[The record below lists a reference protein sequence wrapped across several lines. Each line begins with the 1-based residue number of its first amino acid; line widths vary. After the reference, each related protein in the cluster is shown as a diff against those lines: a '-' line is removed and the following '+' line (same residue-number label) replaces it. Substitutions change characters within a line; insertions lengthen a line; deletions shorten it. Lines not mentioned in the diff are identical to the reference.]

1 VARSHG
7 SARALDALRGWCT
20 ARWRARS
27 GHGEAVTAAR
37 TRVLVADGNGA
48 DRDLAVLV
56 LRQGL
61 PELAVE
67 GVGDPMALAERL
79 LRPDL
84 AAVVTEQT
92 FAWGDG
98 LELAAAVK
106 RLHPACAL
114 VLFTAAPADQ
124 VVAAAIDH
132 DVDAVAFKGAPG
144 FLALAG
150 AVRAAIARA
159 ARRDAARAGEER
171 YRTLLG
177 EMPVGVAT
185 LSAQGII
192 ESANPAAA
200 RLLGGGDAGVAG
212 AFLPGLLADAGRDR
226 LARLIESGQAVR
238 GLESQVRRAA
248 GATVWVRVNA
258 WPLAAP
264 GRPVARWEV
273 CLEDISTYRQTE
285 RQLEERAAQLARS
298 NAELQQFSYAISH
311 DLQEPLQ
318 LVTRYGQLLADE
330 QGTRLDASGHRWLA
344 HMLTAVVRMQAMIND
359 VLEYSRVETRGEAF
373 VPIDF
378 GAVVAEALA
387 NLKAAIDESQAEV
400 TVQKLPRAA
409 ADPRQMVQLF
419 QNLIGN
425 AVKFRSAAPPRVHV
439 SAVESEDAWVFAVMD
454 NGIGM
459 DPDATDRIFGM
470 FQRLHAPGEYPGTG
484 IGLALCKRI
493 VERHGGQIW
502 ATSQPG
508 EGSTF
513 YVSLPRQ
520 PLGASDGGAD
530 RRNGGE
536 HGRQAAARASH

>member
-1 VARSHG
+1 MRGGRGGAVIA
-7 SARALDALRGWCT
+7 ARAL
-20 ARWRARS
+20 
-27 GHGEAVTAAR
+27 
-37 TRVLVADGNGA
+37 VLVADSNDA
-48 DRDLAVLV
+48 DRELAVLV

-61 PELAVE
+61 PEIEIE

-79 LRPDL
+79 LRPGL
-84 AAVVTEQT
+84 AAVVTEHT
-92 FAWGDG
+92 LAWGSG
-98 LELAAAVK
+98 LELSAAVR

-114 VLFTAAPADQ
+114 VLFTAAPAEL
-124 VVAAAIDH
+124 VVAAAIAH
-132 DVDAVAFKGAPG
+132 GVDGLAFKGAPG

-150 AVRAAIARA
+150 AVRAAIERA

-171 YRTLLG
+171 YRTLLA
-177 EMPVGVAT
+177 EMPAGVAT
-185 LSAQGII
+185 LSAQGMI

-200 RLLGGGDAGVAG
+200 RLLGGGDAGVVG

-226 LARLIESGQAVR
+226 LAKLIESGQAVR
-238 GLESQVRRAA
+238 GLESQVRHAA
-248 GATVWVRVNA
+248 GAPVWVRVNA
-258 WPLAAP
+258 WPLTAP
-264 GRPVARWEV
+264 GRPVASWEV
-273 CLEDISTYRQTE
+273 CLEDISTYRQSE

-318 LVTRYGQLLADE
+318 LVTRYGQLIADE
-330 QGTRLDASGHRWLA
+330 QGARLDSSGHRWLA
-344 HMLTAVVRMQAMIND
+344 HMLDSVARMQAMIND
-359 VLEYSRVETRGEAF
+359 VLEYSRVETRGQSF

-387 NLKAAIDESQAEV
+387 NLQAAIDQSRAVV
-400 TVQKLPRAA
+400 TVRELPRAV

-425 AVKFRSAAPPRVHV
+425 AVKFRSAAPPHVHV
-439 SAVESEDAWVFAVMD
+439 SAVESDDAWVFAVMD
-454 NGIGM
+454 NGIGI
-459 DPDATDRIFGM
+459 DPDATERIFGM

-520 PLGASDGGAD
+520 PFPAPDGGSD
-530 RRNGGE
+530 QHIGGE
-536 HGRQAAARASH
+536 HGRQAAARSSR